1 MIRSLWGLVLGLFV
15 MLLSACGGGGS
26 DAGDCVIGCSGNGG
40 TTAKVA
46 ELRIAV
52 SSNTIDLTSPSPVT
66 VTITAVN
73 AANQAVADAPVSVSV
88 NEGGNILA
96 NATKTDSAGV
106 LTAILDA
113 GSKKTV
119 RVMTI
124 TAVSGTITKEAA
136 VAVVE
141 GGPSSPVSDLRI
153 SVSSASIDAAAPAP
167 VAVTVTAVN
176 ASNQLVS
183 NAPVSLSVDA
193 GALMT
198 ALASKTDGSGVVGG
212 TLELGSNKTVRP
224 LTVTAISGTVAKSV
238 VVSVVQGSPSA
249 PVAELRVIAST
260 STISNKAP
268 APVEVTVQAVSANN
282 LPVSGAPI
290 VVRADQGGVVT
301 AGSATTSVGGT
312 VTVTLGMGADTTPRV
327 ITLTATSGS
336 QTGTGRVTVVDGF
349 SGGTASV
356 ALSLSNATV
365 SNLSPATVTAVLLDA
380 KGLPIPNAVVSF
392 SSQKGLGRF
401 NANSALT
408 DVQGRAQVQL
418 SPATPTTVG
427 ADYVQASAKYS
438 GSDLASEAGFN
449 IVPTAVQISKVQSDT
464 PSLSAYGQTNISLEL
479 TGSVPGVPVTIQATS
494 QCAAAGKA
502 TLTPALVTTSN
513 GKATFV
519 LKDNQCGVNAL
530 KDTVTFS
537 VVGSDASKA
546 LDIGVSA
553 PGASSL
559 AYVSATPPTIFLK
572 GSGFIESS
580 SVVFQVR
587 DSSNNPLPGVPVLL
601 SLVNGTGGLAL
612 EGADLSGTVQRASD
626 ASGQISVRVLAGT
639 VPTPIRIRAELVSAS
654 AISTVSS
661 GLSLAVGLP
670 SQQNYSLS
678 QQTENIEGRD
688 YDGTPNRYTII
699 ASDRMGNPVPD
710 DTAVNFVAE
719 GGQIASTAFT
729 KLTQGLSSASGGYQS
744 SEPRPRDMR
753 VTVLAYSVGEESFLD
768 KNGNNVW
775 DPEEFF
781 QDLGHPFLSRSYSI
795 TGYNAAVDQ
804 YFAFQPSSQACAP
817 NGDPVLLRPGVPIP
831 SIANT
836 CDGKIGRNFVRRAV
850 ETVLSGSTSAIYI
863 DQSSL
868 TGAAT
873 GLGEFGTVAG
883 LCPVIEI
890 VDTAE
895 GAKRKLI
902 PFGVDGSVIAAPG
915 KSLRFIV
922 ADNTLT
928 RFNPMP
934 AGTKVSIGFTEGL
947 SGKLLGGSPVPST
960 LYPTPI
966 SVEIGFGVGVNV
978 GAISITTTTPKEVST
993 TYTMAV
999 QRAAAPSACV
1009 P

>member
-1 MIRSLWGLVLGLFV
+1 MIRSLWTVVLGFLVL
-15 MLLSACGGGGS
+15 LLSACGGGGS
-26 DAGDCVIGCSGNGG
+26 DSGDCVIGCSGNGG
-40 TTAKVA
+40 STTAKVA
-46 ELRIAV
+46 ELRIAL
-52 SSNTIDLTSPSPVT
+52 SSSTLDLTSASPVT
-66 VTITAVN
+66 VTVTAVN
-73 AANQAVADAPVSVSV
+73 ASNQAVADAAVTVSVDD
-88 NEGGNILA
+88 GNILA

-106 LTAILDA
+106 LTATLEA
-113 GSKKTV
+113 GANKKV
-119 RVMTI
+119 RVMKI
-124 TAVSGTITKEAA
+124 TAVSGSVSKEASI
-136 VAVVE
+136 AVVD
-141 GGPSSPVSDLRI
+141 GSSSSPVSDLRLT
-153 SVSSASIDAAAPAP
+153 VSSASIDASAPAP
-167 VAVTVTAVN
+167 VTVTVTAVN
-176 ASNQLVS
+176 ASNQVVS
-183 NAPVSLSVDA
+183 GAPVALSVA
-193 GALMT
+193 GDGLVT
-198 ALASKTDGSGVVGG
+198 AAGPTTDGAGQLAG
-212 TLELGSNKTVRP
+212 TLELGANRTVRT
-224 LTVTAISGTVAKSV
+224 LTVTAISGTIAKSV
-238 VVSVVQGSPSA
+238 VVSVVEGSPSA
-249 PVAELRVIAST
+249 TVAELRVTAAT
-260 STISNKAP
+260 ATISNKAP
-268 APVEVTVQAVSANN
+268 APVEITVQAVNANN
-282 LPVSGAPI
+282 LPVSGAP
-290 VVRADQGGVVT
+290 VTVRADLGGVVT
-301 AGSATTSVGGT
+301 AGAATTNAAGT
-312 VTVTLGMGADTTPRV
+312 LTVTLGMGSDPTPRV

-336 QTGTGRVTVVDGF
+336 KTGTGQVTVVDGF
-349 SGGTASV
+349 NAGTASV
-356 ALSLSNATV
+356 AVSISNATV

-392 SSQKGLGRF
+392 SSLKGLGRF

-408 DVQGRAQVQL
+408 DGQGRAQVQL

-449 IVPTAVQISKVQSDT
+449 IVPTAVQISKVESDT
-464 PSLSAYGQTNISLEL
+464 PSLSAYGQTNINLEL

-494 QCAAAGKA
+494 QCTAAKKA
-502 TLTPALVTTSN
+502 TLDPELVTTSN

-519 LKDNQCGVNAL
+519 LKDNQCGVNAV

-537 VVGSDASKA
+537 VVGSNATKA
-546 LDIGVSA
+546 LDIAVSA
-553 PGASSL
+553 PSASSL

-572 GSGFIESS
+572 GSGFTESS

-587 DSSNNPLPGVPVLL
+587 DSSDNALPSVPVLL
-601 SLVNGTGGLAL
+601 SLVNATGGLAL
-612 EGADLSGTVQRASD
+612 EGADLSGTVQRSSD
-626 ASGQISVRVLAGT
+626 AKGQISVRVLAGT

-744 SEPRPRDMR
+744 SEPRPLDMR
-753 VTVLAYSVGEESFLD
+753 VTVLAYSVGEESFID

-775 DPEEFF
+775 DPNEFF

-795 TGYNAAVDQ
+795 NGYNAAVDQ
-804 YFAFQPSSQACAP
+804 YFAFQTSTQACAP
-817 NGDPVLLRPGVPIP
+817 NGDPVLLPAGVQIP

-836 CDGKIGRNFVRRAV
+836 CDGKIGRNFVRRAL

-863 DQSSL
+863 ERNVN
-868 TGAAT
+868 TGAAL
-873 GLGEFGTVAG
+873 GLGGTVAG
-883 LCPVIEI
+883 ICPVVEI
-890 VDTAE
+890 VHTAE

-934 AGTKVSIGFTEGL
+934 AGTEVSIGVTDGL

-960 LYPTPI
+960 PYPTPI
-966 SVEIGFGVGVNV
+966 SVEIGFSDGVNV
-978 GAISITTTTPKEVST
+978 GALSITTTTPKKVST